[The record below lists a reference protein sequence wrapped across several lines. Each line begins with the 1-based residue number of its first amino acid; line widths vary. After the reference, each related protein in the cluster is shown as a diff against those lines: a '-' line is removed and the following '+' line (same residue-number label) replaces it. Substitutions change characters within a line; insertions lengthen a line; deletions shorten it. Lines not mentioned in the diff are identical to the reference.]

1 MAQKPSRNKGKT
13 PGIRIRPEN
22 GLWIIYQLRL
32 AGIRQADFAA
42 RLGVSTATVSKVL
55 AGRTKSARI
64 ETALCKVLG
73 YESFEKLVAGMPRAG
88 KGGAA

>member
-13 PGIRIRPEN
+13 PGIRIRPKD
-22 GLWIIYQLRL
+22 GLWIVYQLRL

-73 YESFEKLVAGMPRAG
+73 YESFEAMLDAAKG
-88 KGGAA
+88 KGRTA